1 MPVIDP
7 QLPASGRRLRT
18 ALLVT
23 SLAAAV
29 VGIVGAALHIGWLDY
44 AQWLYVP
51 PLAVALVLAGGL
63 RDPRGRW
70 WLAGLVFSWLGDVL
84 GGATFLALLGC
95 FFLAHV
101 CYILALLPTRG
112 RSLLGKAGSV
122 PYLLLGLAG
131 AAVLVP
137 AAGGVLAVPVLLYA
151 VTLTL
156 MALLASAGGRAGVVG
171 GALFMVSDLV
181 LGVGIFVLDI
191 PAPVQTLLV
200 IGTYVPAQVLLLVA
214 ILGLIRSSSAA
225 TGPEDRSGDLAA
237 QDRAG

>member
-1 MPVIDP
+1 MAVIDA
-7 QLPASGRRLRT
+7 PALTRT
-18 ALLVT
+18 PPGVKVLIAISV
-23 SLAAAV
+23 AAAV

-51 PLAVALVLAGGL
+51 PLAAALVVAGGL

-84 GGATFLALLGC
+84 GGGGFLALLGC

-101 CYILALLPTRG
+101 CYVVALLPTRG
-112 RSLLGKAGSV
+112 QSLLGRPAAV
-122 PYLLLGLAG
+122 PYVVLGLAG
-131 AAVLVP
+131 AVVLVP

-151 VTLTL
+151 VALTL
-156 MALLASAGGRAGVVG
+156 MAVLASAGGRAGVLG
-171 GALFMVSDLV
+171 GVLFMVSDLT

-200 IGTYVPAQVLLLVA
+200 IGTYMPAQALLLLAVLRLLRDPISGA
-214 ILGLIRSSSAA
+214 ASRRS
-225 TGPEDRSGDLAA
+225 TG
-237 QDRAG
+237 